1 MTKRLQ
7 VLVPDTELR
16 DIQRLARRRH
26 LTTAEWVRQALRAA
40 HRAETGASA
49 VDKLAVIRGASS
61 HAFPIGEIDSVLAE
75 IEHGYADA
83 GVDGEA

>member
-7 VLVPDTELR
+7 VLLPDTELR

-40 HRAETGASA
+40 HRAELGASA
-49 VDKLAVIRGASS
+49 VDKLAVIRQASA
-61 HAFPIGEIDSVLAE
+61 HAFPIGEIDAVLAD
-75 IEHGYADA
+75 IERGYADV
-83 GVDGEA
+83 GVGDES

>member
-7 VLVPDTELR
+7 VLVPDAELR

-40 HRAETGASA
+40 HKAEVGASA
-49 VDKLAVIRGASS
+49 VDKLAAIRQASA
-61 HAFPIGEIDSVLAE
+61 HAFPIGEIDSVLAD
-75 IEHGYADA
+75 IERGYAGV
-83 GVDGEA
+83 GVDEES

>member
-16 DIQRLARRRH
+16 DIQRLARRSH

-40 HRAETGASA
+40 HRAELGASA
-49 VDKLAVIRGASS
+49 ADKLAIIRQASA
-61 HAFPIGEIDSVLAE
+61 HAFPIGEIDSVLAD
-75 IEHGYADA
+75 IERGYAES
-83 GVDGEA
+83 GIDGES